1 MAHRSQSIASKRSN
15 GQRDRLR
22 REVDEPLQFHDPP
35 KPFVRPFCLLYN
47 RRTNGQRSGGI
58 EATGE
63 IAKLAEEP
71 LSAAI

>member
-1 MAHRSQSIASKRSN
+1 MVSAIVFV
-15 GQRDRLR
+15 GRLTSR
-22 REVDEPLQFHDPP
+22 CSFMIP

-63 IAKLAEEP
+63 IAKLAAEP
-71 LSAAI
+71 LSVAI